1 MQIDKEPDMK
11 SITDYR
17 LLALAVMLALGLA
30 ACAGK
35 DKKDNTPDQ
44 MTEQFRQEIL
54 NTVSD
59 SERAQKAAKLADQLR
74 ELFVDAEKQ
83 NTKDIKTF
91 RSLNTNYDARESA
104 FQGFFMNM
112 NNQAR
117 ARQKRVLKIHAKM
130 QKLLTAE
137 EWKKLEDAREDALN
151 VDLKTL

>member
-1 MQIDKEPDMK
+1 MK
-11 SITDYR
+11 LLAEYR
-17 LLALAVMLALGLA
+17 LLALVLLLALDLT

-35 DKKDNTPDQ
+35 DKKEETPDQ

-59 SERAQKAAKLADQLR
+59 PERAEKAAKLADQVR

-83 NTKDIKTF
+83 NTKDFDTF
-91 RSLNTNYDARESA
+91 RSLNANYDARETA

-117 ARQKRVLKIHAKM
+117 ARQKRVLEIHAKM
-130 QKLLTAE
+130 QKLLTAD
-137 EWKKLEDAREDALN
+137 EWKQLEDARKKALKA
-151 VDLKTL
+151 DLKHL

>member
-1 MQIDKEPDMK
+1 MK
-11 SITDYR
+11 PLTEYR
-17 LLALAVMLALGLA
+17 LLSLALAMIVGLS

-35 DKKDNTPDQ
+35 DKKEDTPDQ

-54 NTVSD
+54 STVTD
-59 SERAQKAAKLADQLR
+59 ARRAEKAAKLADQLR

-83 NTKDIKTF
+83 LEKDFATF
-91 RSLNTNYDARESA
+91 RSLNANYDAKETA

-117 ARQKRVLKIHAKM
+117 ARQKRVLEIHAKM

-137 EWKKLEDAREDALN
+137 EWKQLEEAREDALKT
-151 VDLKTL
+151 DLKLL